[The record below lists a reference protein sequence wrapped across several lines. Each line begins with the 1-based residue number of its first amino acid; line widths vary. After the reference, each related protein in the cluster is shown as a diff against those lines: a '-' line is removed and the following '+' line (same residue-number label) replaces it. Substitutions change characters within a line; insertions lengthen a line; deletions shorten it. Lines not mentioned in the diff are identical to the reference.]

1 MMSILNMILLKLVFC
16 YTKKKEENHV
26 YNWPKQTKDKNIKF
40 DPLGLFFL
48 HQKSH
53 VNYKYVQLYFPT
65 ECQGSMIKNTFMC
78 LMVYYLLNNI

>member
-65 ECQGSMIKNTFMC
+65 ECQGFIHDKKHIHVFDGI
-78 LMVYYLLNNI
+78 LFVK